1 MSGPK
6 YSDFHI
12 ESARRRQLELERQ
25 RRLEEERKK
34 KQLQQSIQLE
44 ENNLKNVVNGLCQS
58 LEQLL
63 YEAKINKLDE
73 RVIFSDLARQLDQIN
88 EKYQNIS
95 WKYDVESIPNME
107 AQLEKLKKLQNEFL
121 DENQSKINELAKHL
135 DIELTTQRE
144 FTQQQQ
150 LLNDLSEMKR
160 TEKKTFDLSGL
171 SRNEMSSNKDEAQD
185 VQTLVNQVYEQ
196 ITPYLEDQNTY
207 FYNDVKQLYDSV
219 CSIRDNENYDN
230 AYKIKRIEL
239 RLKTFLSSK
248 RDYDEVLEKIAKD
261 QKEYE
266 DLFIEYQSL
275 CSLLKEKE
283 NPMFAKRELANKEQ
297 LKAEIENL
305 HKKHIV
311 KQEMEYIVES
321 VHEVM
326 KKLGYEIL
334 ATDYMEK
341 KKRNV
346 HHQIYE
352 FGYDQAVNV
361 FVSDNGSILF
371 EVSGIGEG
379 DSEMTSLE
387 KLKVKEAMDAFCTH
401 YEDIKEELEKKGI
414 YLKNENLFPA
424 DEKYAR
430 KIDISSKT
438 ILKNRST
445 KSHRNKVNQAPKS
458 FN

>member
-196 ITPYLEDQNTY
+196 ITPYLED
-207 FYNDVKQLYDSV
+207 
-219 CSIRDNENYDN
+219 
-230 AYKIKRIEL
+230 
-239 RLKTFLSSK
+239 
-248 RDYDEVLEKIAKD
+248 
-261 QKEYE
+261 
-266 DLFIEYQSL
+266 
-275 CSLLKEKE
+275 
-283 NPMFAKRELANKEQ
+283 
-297 LKAEIENL
+297 
-305 HKKHIV
+305 
-311 KQEMEYIVES
+311 
-321 VHEVM
+321 
-326 KKLGYEIL
+326 
-334 ATDYMEK
+334 
-341 KKRNV
+341 
-346 HHQIYE
+346 
-352 FGYDQAVNV
+352 
-361 FVSDNGSILF
+361 
-371 EVSGIGEG
+371 
-379 DSEMTSLE
+379 
-387 KLKVKEAMDAFCTH
+387 
-401 YEDIKEELEKKGI
+401 
-414 YLKNENLFPA
+414 
-424 DEKYAR
+424 
-430 KIDISSKT
+430 
-438 ILKNRST
+438 
-445 KSHRNKVNQAPKS
+445 
-458 FN
+458 